1 MSSTEQKALR
11 TFGNNV
17 AKLRAARSM
26 TQEQLAEKSNLDR
39 MTIAF
44 VEGGRRFPRL
54 GTLQAIASALNVSIR
69 DLFSGL

>member
-1 MSSTEQKALR
+1 
-11 TFGNNV
+11 
-17 AKLRAARSM
+17 M

-54 GTLQAIASALNVSIR
+54 ATLQAIAGALGVSIK
-69 DLFSGL
+69 DLFEGL

>member
-1 MSSTEQKALR
+1 
-11 TFGNNV
+11 
-17 AKLRAARSM
+17 M

-54 GTLQAIASALNVSIR
+54 GTLQAIAGALGVSIK
-69 DLFSGL
+69 DLFEGL

>member
-1 MSSTEQKALR
+1 MPTTEQKALR
-11 TFGNNV
+11 AFGSNV
-17 AKLRAARSM
+17 AKLRSSKSM

-54 GTLQAIASALNVSIR
+54 ATLQAIAGALGVSIK
-69 DLFSGL
+69 DLFEGL